1 MLIKGKTGELEE
13 LEGDDEDQEKDE
25 EFEEGEF
32 DASPE
37 KEKEGRASL
46 LRLAAHQAHE
56 SLANLSKAEAMA
68 EAVTKAQALVSD
80 DDAKVQAQRRRLS
93 VEATKRRPSADA
105 TGAGDEE
112 KGEGKKDKKRFI
124 HPDLSAVV
132 ILSSRSKLTRHF
144 NDTKVCANA
153 WEMSSFGEAKAF
165 NYVRDHAPLWINHN
179 MWQLSRVSRRDLAS
193 IRRMSTRRRSGTPA
207 AKWSLSTSKP
217 STCPCSSITP
227 NSS

>member
-80 DDAKVQAQRRRLS
+80 DDAKVQAQRKRLS
-93 VEATKRRPSADA
+93 VSTKRRPSADA

-132 ILSSRSKLTRHF
+132 ILSSRSKLTPEHF

-153 WEMSSFGEAKAF
+153 WEMSSF
-165 NYVRDHAPLWINHN
+165 R
-179 MWQLSRVSRRDLAS
+179 
-193 IRRMSTRRRSGTPA
+193 
-207 AKWSLSTSKP
+207 
-217 STCPCSSITP
+217 
-227 NSS
+227 